1 VPPPGIFTTRLIAGA
16 APAPPPDAVPPA
28 PSGEFAIDPTEQSPT
43 RSWLFTPATR
53 PERFP
58 NAAAHGADVIIV
70 DLEDSVAPADKDSA
84 RATAMN
90 FVPRLCAT
98 TVAGAPAASAPSVIC
113 ALRINGVDTRA
124 GLADL
129 QALLDSE
136 ADPPYLV
143 VPKIDSPGSLQILDR
158 LLKAAGKQTR
168 LVAQIESAQGLAQ
181 ADAIA
186 TATPRLAAL
195 MFGTADMAADLGT
208 DLSWNSLLYAR
219 SRLVAAAA
227 LRGLLAIDAPFFVI
241 KDVQRLV
248 QETAS
253 AVALGFSGK
262 CAIHPSQVAMI
273 NAALVPS
280 GAEISHARAVLE
292 ENQKGVGVVNGI
304 MVDEAVARRARRV
317 LARAR
322 P

>member
-1 VPPPGIFTTRLIAGA
+1 L
-16 APAPPPDAVPPA
+16 
-28 PSGEFAIDPTEQSPT
+28 PT

-58 NAAAHGADVIIV
+58 NAAAAGADVIIV
-70 DLEDSVAPADKDSA
+70 DLEDSVAPADKVQA
-84 RATAMN
+84 RATALH
-90 FVPRLCAT
+90 FVPRLS
-98 TVAGAPAASAPSVIC
+98 AAIGGTAPSVTC
-113 ALRINGVDTRA
+113 ALRINGIDTAA

-129 QALLDSE
+129 HELLASE
-136 ADPPYLV
+136 ADPPFLV
-143 VPKIDSPGSLQILDR
+143 VPKIDSPGHVQILER
-158 LLKAAGKQTR
+158 LLRGARKNTR

-181 ADAIA
+181 AENIA
-186 TATPRLAAL
+186 TASPRLAAL
-195 MFGTADMAADLGT
+195 MFGTADMAADLGA

-219 SRLVAAAA
+219 SRMVAAAA
-227 LRGLLAIDAPFFVI
+227 LRGLLAVDAPFFVI

-248 QETAS
+248 TETAN
-253 AVALGFSGK
+253 AVALGFTGK

-280 GAEISHARAVLE
+280 GSEISHARAVLE
-292 ENQKGVGVVNGI
+292 ENEKGVGVVNGI

>member
-1 VPPPGIFTTRLIAGA
+1 L
-16 APAPPPDAVPPA
+16 
-28 PSGEFAIDPTEQSPT
+28 PT

-58 NAAAHGADVIIV
+58 NAAANGADVIIV
-70 DLEDSVAPADKDSA
+70 DLEDSVAPADKATA
-84 RATAMN
+84 RATALD
-90 FVPRLCAT
+90 FVPRLSPR
-98 TVAGAPAASAPSVIC
+98 AGDTAPSVIC
-113 ALRINGVDTRA
+113 ALRINGIDTQP

-129 QALLDSE
+129 QALLASE

-143 VPKIDSPGSLQILDR
+143 VPKIDSPGHLAILDR
-158 LLKAAGKQTR
+158 LLTGAGKKTR

-181 ADAIA
+181 AESIA
-186 TATPRLAAL
+186 TVTSRLAGL
-195 MFGTADMAADLGT
+195 MFGTADMAADLGA

-241 KDVQRLV
+241 KDVNRLV
-248 QETAS
+248 QETAN
-253 AVALGFSGK
+253 AIALGYTGK
-262 CAIHPSQVAMI
+262 CAIHPSQVSMI

-292 ENQKGVGVVNGI
+292 ENAKGVGVVNGM
-304 MVDEAVARRARRV
+304 MVDEALARRARRV
-317 LARAR
+317 LSRMR

>member
-1 VPPPGIFTTRLIAGA
+1 M
-16 APAPPPDAVPPA
+16 
-28 PSGEFAIDPTEQSPT
+28 PT

-58 NAAAHGADVIIV
+58 NAAANGADVIII
-70 DLEDSVAPADKDSA
+70 DLEDSVAPADKATA
-84 RATAMN
+84 RATALD
-90 FVPRLCAT
+90 FVPRLSAQPG
-98 TVAGAPAASAPSVIC
+98 GAAHSVIC
-113 ALRINGVDTRA
+113 ALRINGIDTQA

-129 QALLDSE
+129 QAFLAGE

-143 VPKIDSPGSLQILDR
+143 VPKIDSPGHLHILDR
-158 LLKAAGKQTR
+158 LLTSAGKNTR

-181 ADAIA
+181 AESIA
-186 TATPRLAAL
+186 TATPRLAGL
-195 MFGTADMAADLGT
+195 MFGTADMAADLGA

-241 KDVQRLV
+241 KDVNRLV
-248 QETAS
+248 QETAN
-253 AVALGFSGK
+253 AIALGYTGK
-262 CAIHPSQVAMI
+262 CAIHPSQISMI

-292 ENQKGVGVVNGI
+292 ENAKGVGVVNGI

-317 LARAR
+317 LSRMR

>member
-1 VPPPGIFTTRLIAGA
+1 M
-16 APAPPPDAVPPA
+16 
-28 PSGEFAIDPTEQSPT
+28 PT

-58 NAAAHGADVIIV
+58 NAAANGADVIIV
-70 DLEDSVAPADKDSA
+70 DLEDSVAPADKAAA
-84 RATAMN
+84 RATALD
-90 FVPRLCAT
+90 FVPRLSAQLGAT
-98 TVAGAPAASAPSVIC
+98 ASVIC
-113 ALRINGVDTRA
+113 ALRINGIDTRP

-129 QALLDSE
+129 NAFLASE
-136 ADPPYLV
+136 ADPPFLV
-143 VPKIDSPGSLQILDR
+143 VPKIDSPGHLTILDR
-158 LLKAAGKQTR
+158 LLTGAGKKAR

-181 ADAIA
+181 VESIA
-186 TATPRLAAL
+186 TATSRLAAL
-195 MFGTADMAADLGT
+195 MFGTADMAADLGA

-248 QETAS
+248 QETAN
-253 AVALGFSGK
+253 AIALGYSGK

-280 GAEISHARAVLE
+280 GSEISHARAVLE
-292 ENQKGVGVVNGI
+292 ENTKGVGVVNGI

-317 LARAR
+317 LSRMR

>member
-1 VPPPGIFTTRLIAGA
+1 MQV
-16 APAPPPDAVPPA
+16 
-28 PSGEFAIDPTEQSPT
+28 PT

-58 NAAAHGADVIIV
+58 NAAAHGADVIII
-70 DLEDSVAPADKDSA
+70 DLEDSVAPADKDGA
-84 RATAMN
+84 RATALD
-90 FVPRLCAT
+90 FVPRLSTAT
-98 TVAGAPAASAPSVIC
+98 GGKAPSVVC
-113 ALRINGVDTRA
+113 ALRINGIDTRP

-129 QALLDSE
+129 QAFLDSE
-136 ADPPYLV
+136 ADPPFLV
-143 VPKIDSPGSLQILDR
+143 VPKIDSPGHLQILDR
-158 LLKAAGKQTR
+158 LLKVAGKKTR
-168 LVAQIESAQGLAQ
+168 LVAQIESAHGLAQ
-181 ADAIA
+181 AENIA

-219 SRLVAAAA
+219 SRLIAAAA
-227 LRGLLAIDAPFFVI
+227 LRGLLAIDAPFFGI

-248 QETAS
+248 QETAN

-280 GAEISHARAVLE
+280 GSEISHARAVLE
-292 ENQKGVGVVNGI
+292 ENEKGVGVVNGI

-317 LARAR
+317 LARVR

>member
-1 VPPPGIFTTRLIAGA
+1 M
-16 APAPPPDAVPPA
+16 
-28 PSGEFAIDPTEQSPT
+28 PT

-58 NAAAHGADVIIV
+58 NAAANGADVIIV
-70 DLEDSVAPADKDSA
+70 DLEDSVAAADKATA
-84 RATAMN
+84 RATALD
-90 FVPRLCAT
+90 FVPRLSAQLGAT
-98 TVAGAPAASAPSVIC
+98 GSVIC
-113 ALRINGVDTRA
+113 ALRINGIDTQA

-129 QALLDSE
+129 QAFLASE
-136 ADPPYLV
+136 ADPPFLV
-143 VPKIDSPGSLQILDR
+143 VPKIDSPGHVQILDR
-158 LLKAAGKQTR
+158 LLSGAGKKTR

-181 ADAIA
+181 AESIA
-186 TATPRLAAL
+186 TATSRLAAL
-195 MFGTADMAADLGT
+195 MFGTADMAADLGA

-227 LRGLLAIDAPFFVI
+227 LRGLLAIDAPFFII

-248 QETAS
+248 QETAN
-253 AVALGFSGK
+253 AIALGYSGK

-280 GAEISHARAVLE
+280 GSEISHARAVLE
-292 ENQKGVGVVNGI
+292 ENTKGVGVVNGI

-317 LARAR
+317 LSRMR